1 MARPLDL
8 RLASEMVRGIFW
20 LAAVTCWSAI
30 AAAQEA
36 AEAPAD
42 EVAKQQAADAVEPK
56 DENPAKEIEPAK
68 EVEPAAREL
77 GDGRL
82 IRVRLPLA
90 GNADQHIKGAIERAM
105 AQLKQSS
112 SRDPGRRPVLI
123 LELVPA
129 RRQGSFGEGTDF
141 ERATSL
147 ARYLTSPKLSSVKT
161 VAYIPRSI
169 KGHGVLL
176 ALACEEIVMAP
187 EAEIGEAGVDEDER
201 RAVDPLVVSTYQQIA
216 GSRKTVP
223 EAIALGMLD
232 RRAEVLKVE
241 TDQGTDF
248 VLRGDMA
255 ALEKDHTI
263 VSQEVLV
270 PLGSLGSFN
279 GRQGREYGFVKL
291 FAKNEGE
298 LARGLGLPPE
308 DVIEDQSL
316 VGDWRP
322 VMIDLTGPITPRTVR
337 QLQSLIGNEIND
349 QSVNW
354 ICLRIDSAGG
364 DLENCL
370 QLAETLSALDSNEV
384 RTVAY
389 VPVEATGGAGLIALA
404 CDQLVMQPDA
414 KVGGKGSVEF
424 DPSTIEAGT
433 IAIRESLAG
442 ETDQS
447 WSLLAATIDPKL
459 EVFTY
464 RNRNTGDI
472 RYFSKDE
479 VAEQEDPQ
487 AWQREGKIT
496 TDGEPLRLSSQQ
508 AAELGVA
515 WHVVE
520 SLDELNQ
527 LYGFE
532 HDPRV
537 AEPNWALELVEALSS
552 PALTVFLIAIGFIGI
567 YIELHSPGVG
577 IGGFMAA
584 IAFMLFFWSKF
595 LHGTAGW
602 LEVLLFAGGIF
613 CILME
618 LLVIPGTGI
627 FGLGGAVMVLA
638 SLVLASQ
645 TFVLPQT
652 ESQLAELRQSLMV
665 IAAATACI
673 VVGALGLRR
682 YLPETPFFR
691 TLMLN
696 PPADEELADLDYRES
711 LAEYSYLVGQQ
722 GMATTNLM
730 PAGKAEFDGQLVD
743 VISEGL
749 PIDRGQAVV
758 VTKARGSRVLVRA
771 VEA

>member
-1 MARPLDL
+1 MKLSGSRRPRRFRGNLRVPASVFARFAESNYNSYAPKCKIRLPGTKNATGQVRSRFIPGANHYRIRVREGRNTNMARPLDL

-20 LAAVTCWSAI
+20 LAAVICWSAI

-36 AEAPAD
+36 AEAPA
-42 EVAKQQAADAVEPK
+42 EEAAKQELAADAVEPK
-56 DENPAKEIEPAK
+56 EEGSAKEIEPAQ
-68 EVEPAAREL
+68 EAGPAAREL

-105 AQLKQSS
+105 AQLKQSAT
-112 SRDPGRRPVLI
+112 RDPGRRPVLI
-123 LELVPA
+123 LELVPT

-147 ARYLTSPKLSSVKT
+147 ARYLTSSELSSVKT

-187 EAEIGEAGVDEDER
+187 EAEIGEAGVDEDDR

-216 GSRKTVP
+216 AARKTVP

-270 PLGSLGSFN
+270 PLGSLGNFN

-322 VMIDLTGPITPRTVR
+322 VMVDLTGPITPRTVR
-337 QLQSLIGNEIND
+337 QLQSLIGNEIDDHN
-349 QSVNW
+349 VNW

-370 QLAETLSALDSNEV
+370 QLAETLAALDSNEV

-414 KVGGKGSVEF
+414 KVGGKGSIEF

-459 EVFTY
+459 EVFAY
-464 RNRNTGDI
+464 RNRNTGDV

-479 VAEQEDPQ
+479 VAEQEDPK
-487 AWQREGKIT
+487 AWQREAKIT

-537 AEPNWALELVEALSS
+537 AVPNWALELVEALSS
-552 PALTVFLIAIGFIGI
+552 PALRCF
-567 YIELHSPGVG
+567 
-577 IGGFMAA
+577 
-584 IAFMLFFWSKF
+584 
-595 LHGTAGW
+595 
-602 LEVLLFAGGIF
+602 
-613 CILME
+613 
-618 LLVIPGTGI
+618 
-627 FGLGGAVMVLA
+627 
-638 SLVLASQ
+638 
-645 TFVLPQT
+645 
-652 ESQLAELRQSLMV
+652 
-665 IAAATACI
+665 
-673 VVGALGLRR
+673 
-682 YLPETPFFR
+682 
-691 TLMLN
+691 
-696 PPADEELADLDYRES
+696 
-711 LAEYSYLVGQQ
+711 
-722 GMATTNLM
+722 
-730 PAGKAEFDGQLVD
+730 
-743 VISEGL
+743 
-749 PIDRGQAVV
+749 
-758 VTKARGSRVLVRA
+758 
-771 VEA
+771 